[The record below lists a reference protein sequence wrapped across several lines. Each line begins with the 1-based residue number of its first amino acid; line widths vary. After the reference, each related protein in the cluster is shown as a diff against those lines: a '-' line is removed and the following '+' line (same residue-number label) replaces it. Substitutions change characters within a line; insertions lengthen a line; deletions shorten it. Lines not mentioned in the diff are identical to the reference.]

1 MINHRD
7 IRLRKKNG
15 CEKEAGF
22 FGSSLFFPLK
32 KERVLLVMDREEIR
46 MLPMRTLI
54 KNNNKRNLLPGG
66 CSIEIRKCRCCCC
79 RRPDRGKRV
88 IDTSPTHTERKKREN
103 LITIVSINTYRG
115 KPTLLK
121 KKK

>member
-1 MINHRD
+1 MINHRKILD
-7 IRLRKKNG
+7 CEKEKNG

-22 FGSSLFFPLK
+22 LRKLLK
-32 KERVLLVMDREEIR
+32 KEKEKEKERVLLVMDREEIR

-66 CSIEIRKCRCCCC
+66 CSVEIRKCRCCCCC

-88 IDTSPTHTERKKREN
+88 IDTSPTHR
-103 LITIVSINTYRG
+103 
-115 KPTLLK
+115 K
-121 KKK
+121 KKKGKPHYHCINKHI